1 MAGDIAVRLG
11 IAWDVLEHWGQSVLQ
26 AIHVF
31 RRRARYGVMSATT
44 SLPSQGQLEL
54 LPPSAAGELPVSAQL
69 RTKCIHTR
77 VAGPRTRRRDRV
89 TVDLRGLRSGLEL
102 RAIQHQITTATLVRR
117 AVKSML
123 DEECKS
129 AGQIG
134 IARATAISGRIV
146 KVTVRMDAAQAASL
160 ADRARAA
167 DLAQGDYLVALLEGM
182 PPAAL
187 APDHA
192 AAVAALVASTDR
204 LAALSTDLTV
214 FMRLLGRASVAQ
226 LEPYRASVASL
237 AKDVRQHLATSATLV
252 AELRPARRRP

>member
-1 MAGDIAVRLG
+1 M
-11 IAWDVLEHWGQSVLQ
+11 VLQ
-26 AIHVF
+26 AIHVL
-31 RRRARYGVMSATT
+31 RRRARYGVMSTPT

-54 LPPSAAGELPVSAQL
+54 LPPPAAGELPVRAQL
-69 RTKCIHTR
+69 RSKCLDTR
-77 VAGPRTRRRDRV
+77 VAGPSTLRRDRV

-123 DEECKS
+123 DEECTS
-129 AGQIG
+129 AGQFG

-160 ADRARAA
+160 ANRARAA
-167 DLAQGDYLVALLEGM
+167 DLAQGDYIAAMLYGTL
-182 PPAAL
+182 PAAQ
-187 APDHA
+187 APDHG

-226 LEPYRASVASL
+226 LEPYRASVTSL
-237 AKDVRQHLATSATLV
+237 AKDVRQHLATAAALV
-252 AELRPARRRP
+252 AELKPARRRR